1 MDATTIGVG
10 AGCLAAGAALGWWI
24 ARLRA
29 AGVVERQHSEAEARV
44 AGLTERVAA
53 REQQVA
59 DLQARLAAAE
69 SAAGGLRGQLSD
81 LQSAQSRLQAEL
93 ENERAAAQEKLA
105 LIEEARKQLADT
117 FQALSAQ
124 ALQSNNESF
133 LQLARTA
140 MEAQQE
146 QAAGDLQRRQQAIG
160 ELVAPVRESLEKFQA
175 TVQKIETTR
184 AGAYQGLVEQVRGL
198 QDAQEKLRAEASN
211 LVRALGTPR
220 VRGRWGEIQLKRVV
234 ELAGMLDHC
243 DFEEQVSTEGD
254 EGRLRPDLIVRLPA
268 GRQIVVDAKAPLAA
282 YLEALEAKDDD
293 ARRARLRD
301 HARQIRDHLA
311 ALGRK
316 SYWEQFDFT
325 PEFVVL
331 FLPGETFFSAALE
344 QDPSLIEQGVNE
356 RVILATP
363 TTLIALLKAVSYG
376 WRQQKLADNA
386 KEISELGRELYKRLA
401 TLGSHVADI
410 GAALGRAVEAYNRGV
425 ASLEARVLPQGRRF
439 LELEAAGGL
448 DEIPS
453 LAPVE
458 QQPRTP
464 QAPELAEDGIRNTE
478 YGRKR

>member
-1 MDATTIGVG
+1 MDAITIGVG
-10 AGCLAAGAALGWWI
+10 AGCLAVAAALGWWI
-24 ARLRA
+24 AGLRA
-29 AGVVERQHSEAEARV
+29 AGAGARQRAEAGAQF
-44 AGLTERVAA
+44 AGLTERAA
-53 REQQVA
+53 AQDRQAA
-59 DLQARLAAAE
+59 DLQVRLAAAGTL
-69 SAAGGLRGQLSD
+69 ADGLRAQLAD
-81 LQSAQSRLQAEL
+81 LQSAHARLQAEL
-93 ENERAAAQEKLA
+93 ENERAAADEKRS
-105 LIEEARKQLADT
+105 LIEEARTRLADT

-133 LQLARTA
+133 LQLARAA
-140 MEAQQE
+140 MEAQRE
-146 QAAGDLQRRQQAIG
+146 QASGDLERRQQAIG
-160 ELVAPVRESLEKFQA
+160 ELVAPVRETLQKFEA

-198 QDAQEKLRAEASN
+198 QESQEKLRAEASN

-243 DFEEQVSTEGD
+243 DFEEQVSTTGD
-254 EGRLRPDLIVRLPA
+254 EGRMRPDMIVRLPG

-282 YLEALEAKDDD
+282 YLESLEAKDDD
-293 ARRARLRD
+293 ARRARMRD
-301 HARQIRDHLA
+301 HARQIRDHLT

-316 SYWEQFDFT
+316 SYWDQFDFT

-344 QDPSLIEQGVNE
+344 QDPSLIEHGVNE

-386 KEISELGRELYKRLA
+386 KEISELGRELYRRLA
-401 TLGSHVADI
+401 TLGSHI
-410 GAALGRAVEAYNRGV
+410 GDLGASLGKAVDAYNRGV
-425 ASLEARVLPQGRRF
+425 ASLETRVLPQGRRF

-448 DEIPS
+448 DEIPTLS
-453 LAPVE
+453 PIE
-458 QQPRTP
+458 QQPRTL
-464 QAPELAEDGIRNTE
+464 QTPELTAGPKG
-478 YGRKR
+478 GRDEG

>member
-1 MDATTIGVG
+1 MDAITIGVG

-24 ARLRA
+24 AALRA
-29 AGVVERQHSEAEARV
+29 VGAGARQRTETGAQI

-53 REQQVA
+53 REQLA
-59 DLQARLAAAE
+59 LDLQTRLAAAE
-69 SAAGGLRGQLSD
+69 AAAADLRRQLSD
-81 LQSAQSRLQAEL
+81 LQSARARLQAEL
-93 ENERAAAQEKLA
+93 ENEQAAAAEKLA
-105 LIEEARKQLADT
+105 LIEAARTQLADT

-133 LQLARTA
+133 LQLARAA
-140 MEAQQE
+140 METQRE
-146 QAAGDLQRRQQAIG
+146 QASGDLERRQQAIG
-160 ELVAPVRESLEKFQA
+160 ELVAPVRETLQKFEA
-175 TVQKIETTR
+175 TMQKIETTR

-198 QDAQEKLRAEASN
+198 QESQEKLRAEASN

-220 VRGRWGEIQLKRVV
+220 VRGRWGEIQLRRVV

-243 DFEEQVSTEGD
+243 DFEEQVSTTGD
-254 EGRLRPDLIVRLPA
+254 EGRMRPDMIVRLPG

-293 ARRARLRD
+293 ARLARLRD
-301 HARQIRDHLA
+301 HARQIRDHLT

-316 SYWEQFDFT
+316 SYWDQFDFT

-386 KEISELGRELYKRLA
+386 KEISELGRELYRRLA
-401 TLGSHVADI
+401 TLGSHI
-410 GAALGRAVEAYNRGV
+410 GDLGTSLGRAVDAYNRGV
-425 ASLEARVLPQGRRF
+425 ASLETRVLPQGRRF

-448 DEIPS
+448 DEIPALS
-453 LAPVE
+453 PIE
-458 QQPRTP
+458 QQPRTL
-464 QAPELAEDGIRNTE
+464 QAPEMTKGGKDEGGMRDET
-478 YGRKR
+478 